1 MLSQKEIDIL
11 NAGYQTFV
19 GRTHVFDV
27 LSEKKWKDTGME
39 NWVQTEYIV
48 ALIDRD
54 YDVTTIGKR
63 KRDCDIIVKG
73 KKSGLDVGIEIKTLT
88 HTNYYK
94 EILIKQGIQKHT
106 KADLFLFLVRVDE
119 EALKELSAFLR
130 QDDYS
135 ERHRMLNDDW
145 MIMLVKKAEKQ

>member
-1 MLSQKEIDIL
+1 M
-11 NAGYQTFV
+11 
-19 GRTHVFDV
+19 
-27 LSEKKWKDTGME
+27 
-39 NWVQTEYIV
+39 
-48 ALIDRD
+48 IDRD
-54 YDVTTIGKR
+54 YDVTTVGKR
-63 KRDCDIIVKG
+63 KRDCDIIVKE